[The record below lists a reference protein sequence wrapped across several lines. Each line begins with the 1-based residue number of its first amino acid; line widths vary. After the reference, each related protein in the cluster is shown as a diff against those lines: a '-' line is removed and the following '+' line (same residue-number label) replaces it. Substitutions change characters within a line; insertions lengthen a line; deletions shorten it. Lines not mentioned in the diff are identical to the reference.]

1 MCRSGRMFAPTK
13 TWRRWHHRLNTNQKR
28 FAMCSAI
35 AATGVPAL
43 VMSKGHKIEE
53 IPEVPMVSLPIAKA
67 AI

>member
-1 MCRSGRMFAPTK
+1 MFAPAK

-53 IPEVPMVSLPIAKA
+53 IPEVPMVGLFDSCLLGCLNMQI
-67 AI
+67 